1 MKRKKQNNPKS
12 APVAVRLQNLSRK
25 TIAATVLVSLMV
37 LLWGRVLLKG
47 KGSPAEA
54 VAQDVS
60 PLQSPIAKS
69 VASSA
74 GIEPVV
80 LDVLNGRH
88 DALTCDMFSTANWK
102 AFSLTKQE
110 NVSSNAQV
118 LSIEENLEK
127 RHQLNLEKMAKTLK
141 LEAVI
146 HNADGIPYQVFVN
159 DAILTVGSVLTVKE
173 GPDQYELSL
182 KEIKENEALFAWN
195 KFSITLKMTE
205 TVEK

>member
-1 MKRKKQNNPKS
+1 MNRKKQNNPK
-12 APVAVRLQNLSRK
+12 AVPVAARLQNLNGK
-25 TIAATVLVSLMV
+25 TLAATVLVVLMAV
-37 LLWGRVLLKG
+37 LWGRVLLKG
-47 KGSPAEA
+47 KGGPAEA
-54 VAQDVS
+54 DAGQASQPQTAQPTVS
-60 PLQSPIAKS
+60 P
-69 VASSA
+69 A

-80 LDVLNGRH
+80 LDVLKGRH
-88 DALTCDMFSTANWK
+88 DALTCDMFSTANWI
-102 AFSLTKQE
+102 AFNLTEKQE
-110 NVSSNAQV
+110 VPSNAEVSSQ
-118 LSIEENLEK
+118 EDNLEK

-182 KEIKENEALFAWN
+182 REIEENEALFVWD

-205 TVEK
+205 TVE